1 MSIYRCI
8 LILTSHSH
16 PTSTHSHPPQDFWQE
31 VMPGPAIPFS
41 ASLLLL
47 LRLKSFSCCQG
58 WAAITAFNGAR
69 CHLRRSW
76 LWELTQPKWSAPTQW
91 WNFQWFKI
99 FQDGQKKNSSFF
111 TKEEDLLNTQS
122 LHCYILK
129 ELPNRRRRN
138 YVTTESLENTRA
150 SWNNAPSAYRNCK
163 KKRENNSGVTHT
175 SPKRQH
181 ILQWYNLHNAA
192 DDFLPIFV
200 SCHVFIVFNSQSKS
214 KWRKKKRGPTMG
226 LGWTNSRGV
235 GSTLFGSLLSGPPR
249 PCLTVRCFNW
259 CSSQTHRPEK
269 APTTPTHAQRQPAA
283 GAAKGRKSCASSR
296 LRGRVAHCACDR
308 RLAKS
313 CYNSSHTTSCTTWR
327 DTENKNV

>member
-99 FQDGQKKNSSFF
+99 FQHGQKKNSSFF

-163 KKRENNSGVTHT
+163 KRERTIQELLTQAPNVNIYYNGTTYTTLLTTFSQFLCLVMFLLYSTVSPNLNEGKKARADNGTGLNEFKRCWFNIV
-175 SPKRQH
+175 R
-181 ILQWYNLHNAA
+181 
-192 DDFLPIFV
+192 LPIV
-200 SCHVFIVFNSQSKS
+200 
-214 KWRKKKRGPTMG
+214 RAPAP
-226 LGWTNSRGV
+226 
-235 GSTLFGSLLSGPPR
+235 LSHSEM
-249 PCLTVRCFNW
+249 F
-259 CSSQTHRPEK
+259 
-269 APTTPTHAQRQPAA
+269 
-283 GAAKGRKSCASSR
+283 
-296 LRGRVAHCACDR
+296 
-308 RLAKS
+308 
-313 CYNSSHTTSCTTWR
+313 
-327 DTENKNV
+327 